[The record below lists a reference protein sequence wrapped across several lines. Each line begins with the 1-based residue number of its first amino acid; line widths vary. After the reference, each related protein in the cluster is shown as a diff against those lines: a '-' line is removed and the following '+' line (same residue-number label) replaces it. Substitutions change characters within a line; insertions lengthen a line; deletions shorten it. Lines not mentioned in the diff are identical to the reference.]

1 MLKIV
6 LSGRGLA
13 LTVQL
18 FGRAAGGCG
27 LCAETLALLAL
38 GILAL
43 EESLAGN
50 LVRLGRGEG
59 IYGNGACFLRFVV
72 VEIDLDLTVLELSA
86 RKSDIDLLTVSF
98 LLSNLEILLLGE
110 EHGHMAGD
118 AVLIA
123 EIDAVCDRARH
134 EAAICQIHLTVVLLD
149 DLEFDLVVE
158 ELEVRPG
165 RLFLDIGVLILVGH
179 SKTPFISHVL
189 DYIIG
194 KHQFMDRD
202 SKLVLDVMP
211 DVFPKCPDRVAVEFR
226 IDTFIIVY
234 ADISEFIPNPFC
246 GDFLC
251 IRSVRIRDD
260 VAVVEIDDFAFSE
273 VFGCAGIR
281 AEPFSKS
288 AVALVDET

>member
-43 EESLAGN
+43 EESLAGG

-149 DLEFDLVVE
+149 
-158 ELEVRPG
+158 
-165 RLFLDIGVLILVGH
+165 GH
-179 SKTPFISHVL
+179 L
-189 DYIIG
+189 G
-194 KHQFMDRD
+194 Q
-202 SKLVLDVMP
+202 
-211 DVFPKCPDRVAVEFR
+211 
-226 IDTFIIVY
+226 
-234 ADISEFIPNPFC
+234 
-246 GDFLC
+246 
-251 IRSVRIRDD
+251 
-260 VAVVEIDDFAFSE
+260 
-273 VFGCAGIR
+273 
-281 AEPFSKS
+281 
-288 AVALVDET
+288 

>member
-1 MLKIV
+1 
-6 LSGRGLA
+6 
-13 LTVQL
+13 
-18 FGRAAGGCG
+18 
-27 LCAETLALLAL
+27 
-38 GILAL
+38 
-43 EESLAGN
+43 
-50 LVRLGRGEG
+50 
-59 IYGNGACFLRFVV
+59 
-72 VEIDLDLTVLELSA
+72 
-86 RKSDIDLLTVSF
+86 
-98 LLSNLEILLLGE
+98 
-110 EHGHMAGD
+110 MAGD

-123 EIDAVCDRARH
+123 EIDAVCDRTRH
-134 EAAICQIHLTVVLLD
+134 EAAICQIHLTIVLFD
-149 DLEFDLVVE
+149 GLEFDLVVE

-260 VAVVEIDDFAFSE
+260 VAVIEIDDFAFSE

>member
-43 EESLAGN
+43 EESIAGG

-98 LLSNLEILLLGE
+98 LLSSLEILLLGE

-123 EIDAVCDRARH
+123 EIDAVCDRTRH

-165 RLFLDIGVLILVGH
+165 RLL
-179 SKTPFISHVL
+179 S
-189 DYIIG
+189 
-194 KHQFMDRD
+194 
-202 SKLVLDVMP
+202 
-211 DVFPKCPDRVAVEFR
+211 VFPRHSSRVRCPKRKATVSKAV
-226 IDTFIIVY
+226 T
-234 ADISEFIPNPFC
+234 
-246 GDFLC
+246 
-251 IRSVRIRDD
+251 
-260 VAVVEIDDFAFSE
+260 
-273 VFGCAGIR
+273 
-281 AEPFSKS
+281 
-288 AVALVDET
+288 

>member
-43 EESLAGN
+43 EESIAGG

-98 LLSNLEILLLGE
+98 LLSSL
-110 EHGHMAGD
+110 
-118 AVLIA
+118 
-123 EIDAVCDRARH
+123 
-134 EAAICQIHLTVVLLD
+134 
-149 DLEFDLVVE
+149 
-158 ELEVRPG
+158 
-165 RLFLDIGVLILVGH
+165 
-179 SKTPFISHVL
+179 
-189 DYIIG
+189 
-194 KHQFMDRD
+194 
-202 SKLVLDVMP
+202 
-211 DVFPKCPDRVAVEFR
+211 
-226 IDTFIIVY
+226 
-234 ADISEFIPNPFC
+234 
-246 GDFLC
+246 
-251 IRSVRIRDD
+251 
-260 VAVVEIDDFAFSE
+260 
-273 VFGCAGIR
+273 
-281 AEPFSKS
+281 
-288 AVALVDET
+288 